1 MEANRGSRRR
11 AEPDRGRS
19 GRRSA
24 GAAAPRAASP
34 ENGLNGLTRLA
45 PSRIDML
52 LGFIAQK
59 PSDPFPRYALAL
71 EYKNAGRLDEAR
83 AVFGELMSLCPDYTA
98 TYLHAGDLLS
108 KMGLKEDARSV
119 FQTGI
124 T

>member
-1 MEANRGSRRR
+1 
-11 AEPDRGRS
+11 
-19 GRRSA
+19 
-24 GAAAPRAASP
+24 
-34 ENGLNGLTRLA
+34 
-45 PSRIDML
+45 ML

-108 KMGLKEDARSV
+108 KMGLKDDARSV

-124 T
+124 TVASRRGDSHARGEIESALAALG